1 MPLALQGGAWQA
13 GQPDSLSGLGAA
25 QVPAWGRDGSAEAD
39 PLARAQA
46 LLALTA
52 APRSMPCRDN
62 ERAAI
67 TAFVEEALTAGKI
80 SRHITIRPRGLW
92 NPWTKE

>member
-1 MPLALQGGAWQA
+1 MRLALQGSGWQA
-13 GQPDSLSGLGAA
+13 AQPDSLSGLGAA

-39 PLARAQA
+39 PLARAQT

-67 TAFVEEALTAGKI
+67 TAFVEETLTAGKVTT
-80 SRHITIRPRGLW
+80 HQMPCWGL
-92 NPWTKE
+92 

>member
-1 MPLALQGGAWQA
+1 MLTDWLQGGEWQA
-13 GQPDSLSGLGAA
+13 AQPDSLSGLGAA
-25 QVPAWGRDGSAEAD
+25 QVPAWGREGME

-52 APRSMPCRDN
+52 APRTMPCRDA

-67 TAFVEEALTAGKI
+67 AAFVEESLTPGQ
-80 SRHITIRPRGLW
+80 S
-92 NPWTKE
+92 